1 MKRTHCICREKK
13 TKPLVLMLLVIV
25 GRAQGREKERW
36 GGEGGRDGEEERQRK
51 QRETLPDREKYR
63 QTGETGRETKN

>member
-1 MKRTHCICREKK
+1 
-13 TKPLVLMLLVIV
+13 MLLVIV